1 MGDEKTIRD
10 REAALYAAMLAF
22 DYPALDRILSDEVQY
37 VHSTGVVEGKTAFFS
52 GMRQGLYEYG
62 DITIAGAETKSF
74 PGVAITTGV
83 MTMVVGEKGSAKGT
97 IRLQHVLV
105 WRQEGTEWR
114 LLLRQATRLP
124 G

>member
-1 MGDEKTIRD
+1 MADETTIRQ
-10 REAALYAAMLAF
+10 RESALYAAMLAF
-22 DYPALDRILSDEVQY
+22 DYGALDQILSDDVQY
-37 VHSTGVVEGKTAFFS
+37 IHSTGVVESKAAYFAGL
-52 GMRQGLYEYG
+52 REGLYEYG
-62 DITIAGAETKSF
+62 DIAISGAATRFF

-83 MTMVVGEKGSAKGT
+83 MTMLVGEKGSAKGT

-105 WRQEGTEWR
+105 WQHEAAGWR